1 MLQIKYFDISP
12 CDYLTDIVGSSLSY
26 DGIGATGSNMKVI
39 EFIKQKQMDFQQSN
53 AEFRALLEP
62 KIKDWSQLL
71 NDTFTN
77 TLNNPWMS
85 RFAPHDD
92 DKSTDLTSKPLV
104 MSAQTEQMY
113 LELKQQLGE
122 ETFLGE
128 WHMVDQECIDQFAKV
143 TGDSQWIHTDPVRAQ
158 AESPFKTTIAHGFLT
173 LALIPTL
180 TDTVNPDRNPYPN
193 AKMAVNYGLNQ
204 VRFPSPVKSGTRV
217 RARTRLI
224 GLTPMKRSIE
234 VISEVSIEI
243 ENSKRVACIAET
255 VLRLYFN

>member
-1 MLQIKYFDISP
+1 
-12 CDYLTDIVGSSLSY
+12 
-26 DGIGATGSNMKVI
+26 MKVI

-85 RFAPHDD
+85 RFNPFEDEKHE
-92 DKSTDLTSKPLV
+92 STDSPAKPLV
-104 MSAQTEQMY
+104 MTAQTQAMHD
-113 LELKQQLGE
+113 ELIEQLGQQ
-122 ETFLGE
+122 TFLGQ
-128 WHMVDQECIDQFAKV
+128 WYLVDQSCIDQFAQV
-143 TGDSQWIHTDPVRAQ
+143 TGDAQWIHTDLERAKR
-158 AESPFKTTIAHGFLT
+158 ESPFKTTIAHGFLT

-180 TDTVNPDRNPYPN
+180 TDTVNPDSNPYPN
-193 AKMAVNYGLNQ
+193 AKMAVNYGLNR
-204 VRFPSPVKSGTRV
+204 VRFPSPVKSGTLV

-224 GLTPMKRSIE
+224 AITPMRKSIE